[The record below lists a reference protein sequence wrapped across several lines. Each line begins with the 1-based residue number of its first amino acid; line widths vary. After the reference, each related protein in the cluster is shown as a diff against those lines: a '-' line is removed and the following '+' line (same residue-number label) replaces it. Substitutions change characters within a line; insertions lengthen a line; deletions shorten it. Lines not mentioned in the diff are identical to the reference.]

1 MTKEQIIN
9 AWDAVVE
16 WGTNSDRKAIA
27 KEYGFDSAKTSD
39 LKKSL
44 AIEMRNIRKDNTT
57 FSNED
62 MKWFS
67 RLDWTH
73 KNLAEFLNMESVG
86 FITYFIGF
94 TTGKYIKNMHNSI
107 GKYAK
112 KTLDI
117 ANAVLAE
124 KTKTAADRKVDEDRK
139 AKFDN
144 LIARLN
150 TELDEFKSD
159 YMKRVEENAILRYKR
174 IPAIIKSLD
183 EKINERNEKLKATY
197 HTSDNMYWT
206 VLDDIRK
213 LEGKRDRMKAILKMY
228 PSHMHFVRHC
238 KMEAERIF
246 KSNVIGVATRIIE
259 KKIDTDKLEIKN
271 VTDDPKF
278 FRMMIT
284 DGNVTLFCRSIIAA
298 ANSTKVTTHFRF
310 IITEK

>member
-9 AWDAVVE
+9 AWHTVE
-16 WGTNSDRKAIA
+16 WGFNSDRKAIA
-27 KEYGFDSAKTSD
+27 KEYGFDSAKTAD

-44 AIEMRNIRKDNTT
+44 AIEMRNIRKDKTM
-57 FSNED
+57 FGDED
-62 MKWFS
+62 MTWFS

-86 FITYFIGF
+86 FIAYFIGVM
-94 TTGKYIKNMHNSI
+94 GNHYKRNIRNSI
-107 GKYAK
+107 GKYTK

-124 KTKTAADRKVDEDRK
+124 KTKTADDRKADEDRK
-139 AKFDN
+139 AKFDS
-144 LIARLN
+144 LIERLN
-150 TELDEFKSD
+150 AELADFKAD
-159 YMKRVEENAILRYKR
+159 YMKCVEENAILRYKR
-174 IPAIIKSLD
+174 IPSVIKSLD

-206 VLDDIRK
+206 LVNDIRK

-228 PSHMHFVRHC
+228 PTRISFVRHC

-246 KSNVIGVATRIIE
+246 KSNVIGVTSRIME

>member
-9 AWDAVVE
+9 AWETVE
-16 WGTNSDRKAIA
+16 WGFNSDRKAIA
-27 KEYGFDSAKTSD
+27 KEYGFDSAKTAD

-57 FSNED
+57 FGDED
-62 MKWFS
+62 MTWFS

-73 KNLAEFLNMESVG
+73 KNLAELLNTEPVG
-86 FITYFIGF
+86 FIAYFIGVMENHY
-94 TTGKYIKNMHNSI
+94 KRNIRNSI

-117 ANAVLAE
+117 ANAVLTE
-124 KTKTAADRKVDEDRK
+124 KTKTAEDRKADEDRK
-139 AKFDN
+139 AKFDG
-144 LIARLN
+144 LITRLN
-150 TELDEFKSD
+150 AELTGFKTD
-159 YMKRVEENAILRYKR
+159 YMKRVEENAILRYDK
-174 IPAIIKSLD
+174 IPDTIKSLD
-183 EKINERNEKLKATY
+183 EKINERNEKLKETY
-197 HTSDNMYWT
+197 HTSDNMYW
-206 VLDDIRK
+206 VVWKDIRK
-213 LEGKRDRMKAILKMY
+213 LESKRDRLNAMLKMY
-228 PSHMHFVRHC
+228 PTRMRFVKHC

-246 KSNVIGVATRIIE
+246 RSNVIEVAKRIIE
-259 KKIDTDKLEIKN
+259 KKIDTGKLTIKN